1 MGIVENQL
9 LEISL
14 RSKKSYRNRVINERN
29 QIEESSSNTIS
40 EYGSAKEDRNFQ
52 NFDQLIE

>member
-1 MGIVENQL
+1 MGIIENQL

-14 RSKKSYRNRVINERN
+14 RSKKSIRNRVINERY

-40 EYGSAKEDRNFQ
+40 EYGSAKEDRNYQ
-52 NFDQLIE
+52 TFDQLFE